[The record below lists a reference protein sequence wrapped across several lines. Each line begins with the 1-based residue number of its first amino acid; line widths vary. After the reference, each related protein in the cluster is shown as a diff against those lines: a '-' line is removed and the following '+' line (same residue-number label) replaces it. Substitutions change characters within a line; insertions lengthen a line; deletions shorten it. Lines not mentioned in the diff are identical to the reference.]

1 MLALWPIPGKR
12 RRMAHIQKCDAKM
25 IPQWVALRIALWPD
39 EEPQIMAREAPGM
52 LGQPDLLVL
61 VAREGEAVVG
71 FAEAAIRRDHV
82 NGCETS
88 PVAFVEGIFVRPDYR
103 GRGVARALIA
113 AVTDWAKAKGLR
125 ELASDA
131 LLDNA
136 ASHAMHQALGFTETE
151 RVVYFRKA
159 LD

>member
-1 MLALWPIPGKR
+1 M
-12 RRMAHIQKCDAKM
+12 
-25 IPQWVALRIALWPD
+25 
-39 EEPQIMAREAPGM
+39 
-52 LGQPDLLVL
+52 
-61 VAREGEAVVG
+61 
-71 FAEAAIRRDHV
+71 
-82 NGCETS
+82 
-88 PVAFVEGIFVRPDYR
+88 RPDYR

-113 AVTDWAKAKGLR
+113 AVTEWAKAKGLR

-151 RVVYFRKA
+151 RVIYFRKA